1 MCYMARCPSVRLS
14 HAGVTPKQLA
24 VFYLHLPMTDGEL
37 RRLSLSIISHIIMM
51 IVYRMRVSMIVDLT
65 FPVATFV
72 FETLDMLIVSL

>member
-1 MCYMARCPSVRLS
+1 MPDCFKLASLTYRCL
-14 HAGVTPKQLA
+14 HGLA